1 MDECT
6 RGLQKASSMDSKSFK
21 YLSSL
26 LTISH
31 NTSCL
36 VRSCIPRLSTK
47 SGSVISLQVFATGRK
62 LAVLPVAALISEG
75 LGLNTP
81 KERLVGDDPRNDEE
95 GNDALREDE
104 GRGKE

>member
-1 MDECT
+1 M
-6 RGLQKASSMDSKSFK
+6 
-21 YLSSL
+21 
-26 LTISH
+26 
-31 NTSCL
+31 
-36 VRSCIPRLSTK
+36 
-47 SGSVISLQVFATGRK
+47 FATGRK